1 MSYQGILCLLI
12 HDCVPIATHG
22 TGNRHVKQI
31 LLSHNHTVFIHLE
44 NKWFLTFPRT
54 IGKRH
59 ERQSVQSITFVSAV
73 KKNATCRWKTKR
85 SNWIGQS
92 LQYGDISFHLLV
104 C

>member
-22 TGNRHVKQI
+22 TGNPHVKQI

-73 KKNATCRWKTKR
+73 KKMQPADGKLREATGLAKVY
-85 SNWIGQS
+85 NMA
-92 LQYGDISFHLLV
+92 ISAFIY
-104 C
+104 